1 MNLDQDLVQLQEVID
16 ELAMACEIKPF
27 QIKDIPSLIN
37 KSGGFYQSAIY
48 TYARLILDGK
58 STKMEAIEELKRTII
73 EKEKEFYEKVDS
85 QRSSRYYD
93 NILAEFRY
101 NYKLCKGDFNKAVH
115 YTVEMMD
122 CAEEDVHRAIEI
134 YGRGL
139 FRSYQEKS

>member
-1 MNLDQDLVQLQEVID
+1 MNIDQDLVQLQEVID
-16 ELAMACEIKPF
+16 ELAAACEIKPF

-37 KSGGFYQSAIY
+37 KSGGLYQSAIY
-48 TYARLILDGK
+48 KYAQLILDGK
-58 STKMEAIEELKRTII
+58 STKEEAIEALKRTIT
-73 EKEKEFYEKVDS
+73 EMEKEFYEKADP

-101 NYKLCKGDFNKAVH
+101 NYKLCKGDFNKAVN

-122 CAEEDVHRAIEI
+122 CAEEDVHMAIEI

-139 FRSYQEKS
+139 LRSYQEKS